1 MMSSRKYKIDY
12 ILSNMIECKMD
23 KNTLTIMR
31 RLEKNTRHRD
41 NLILE
46 KEDLEIELT
55 KLCKRLMLRELLK
68 LDLTKLCRRL
78 MLEELVKKYR
88 RYAWI

>member
-1 MMSSRKYKIDY
+1 
-12 ILSNMIECKMD
+12 MIECKMD